1 MLMGLGCDLTE
12 VADFERELQR
22 DPDFIH
28 ECFTP
33 GEIAYCQGKR
43 YSVRH
48 FAARFAAKE
57 AFYKALGTGRRD
69 GMLWTDVAVGHGEFG
84 RPHLDLNGITQATAK
99 QLGVRSIH
107 VSLSHTK
114 LFATATVI
122 LEA

>member
-12 VADFERELQR
+12 IADFERELQQ

-33 GEIAYCQGKR
+33 GEIAYCQEKH
-43 YSVRH
+43 YPAQH

-57 AFYKALGTGRRD
+57 ALYKALGSGRRD
-69 GMLWTDVAVGHGEFG
+69 GMLWKDVAVFHDGFG
-84 RPHLDLNGITQATAK
+84 KPKIELSGITHDFAERQ
-99 QLGVRSIH
+99 GVRTIR

-114 LFATATVI
+114 HFATATVI
-122 LEA
+122 LED